1 MGVVLE
7 MTSSD
12 NEFLSEL
19 QNLLRS
25 PDANMINPEA
35 VSRLT
40 LATLIN
46 MERRLREVEKMT
58 PVVRVMLWVGAAIG
72 ASVVGLI
79 WSVIVGSAS
88 IIFN

>member
-1 MGVVLE
+1 
-7 MTSSD
+7 MTTVD

-25 PDANMINPEA
+25 PENNAINPEV

-46 MERRLREVEKMT
+46 LDRRIREVERMA
-58 PVVRVMLWVGAAIG
+58 PVVRVMLWVGTGIG
-72 ASVVGLI
+72 VSIVGLI
-79 WSVIVGSAS
+79 WSLIVGSAS